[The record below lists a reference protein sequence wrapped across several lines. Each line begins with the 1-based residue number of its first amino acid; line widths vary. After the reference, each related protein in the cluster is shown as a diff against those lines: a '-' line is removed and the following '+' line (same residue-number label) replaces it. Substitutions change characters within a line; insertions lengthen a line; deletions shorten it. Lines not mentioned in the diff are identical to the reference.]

1 MSDMNIKLTDGD
13 MEELKSAFFA
23 QAGEILDNLQ
33 QQVMAVESSPGEE
46 NWKSLKRS
54 FHTLKGDSKA
64 MGFHS
69 LSTFAHKVEDL
80 IISLKDKEPERT
92 SIDLLLECVDAFKI
106 FLDKTFNNEE
116 PEITHIVSKIESHNS
131 GHTSPAKKHE
141 NQKAEKGNGR
151 NLPFLR
157 IESERVDKI
166 MDLVGELVIGRSM
179 LSQITTEMDN
189 MSRDSVA
196 TRLENLNSSF
206 ERTLSDLQRSVM
218 KVRMLPVDLVFRRFP
233 RIVRDLSAEKG
244 KIVRLQVR
252 GENTELDKGIVD
264 VVGEPLLHIIR
275 NAIDHGIETPEERRA
290 SGKPEE
296 GLICL
301 RAFHQG
307 SQMVIEVED
316 DGRGIDT
323 DKISEQAVQKGIVS
337 SEDAKKMNAKEA
349 MNLIFLSGF
358 STAESIT
365 EVSGR
370 GVGMNIVKEVVESLR
385 GIIEITS
392 VKDKGTNIT
401 LRLPLTLA
409 IIKSILFSY
418 KEEIFALPLTSV
430 TEIIRVLPENLETI
444 AGNPVLRHRNGI
456 VPLMSIDGKGVNNG
470 KSFIILIG
478 VAQMRAGL
486 ITEKIIGEEE
496 LVIKSLDD
504 KTSTGLAA
512 GASILGDGRVVL
524 ILDPLFLIKKGQGLK
539 GAEMQGEYTRL
550 PEPSIPRTS

>member
-1 MSDMNIKLTDGD
+1 MDIKLTDAD
-13 MEELKSAFFA
+13 MAELRAAFFS
-23 QAGEILDNLQ
+23 QSEEILDNLQ
-33 QQVMAVESSPGEE
+33 QQIMAIEDNPGED
-46 NWKSLKRS
+46 NWKALKRA

-64 MGFHS
+64 MGFNS
-69 LSTFAHKVEDL
+69 IGTFAHKVEDL
-80 IISLKDKEPERT
+80 IAGIKDREPDRA
-92 SIDLLLECVDAFKI
+92 SIDLLLECADAFRV
-106 FLDKTFNNEE
+106 FLDDVAENRE
-116 PEITHIVSKIESHNS
+116 PEISGIVSKIESYA
-131 GHTSPAKKHE
+131 GGCIPVPGKQE
-141 NQKAEKGNGR
+141 LQKTNKDNGR
-151 NLPFLR
+151 GLPFLK
-157 IESERVDKI
+157 IEPERVDRI
-166 MDLVGELVIGRSM
+166 MNLVGELVIGRSM
-179 LSQITTEMDN
+179 LSQLTSEVNNLGT
-189 MSRDSVA
+189 DSIA
-196 TRLENLNSSF
+196 MRLENLNSSF

-218 KVRMLPVDLVFRRFP
+218 KVRMLPVDLIFRRFP

-244 KIVRLQVR
+244 KSVGLKIQ

-264 VVGEPLLHIIR
+264 VIGEPLLHIVR
-275 NAIDHGIETPEERRA
+275 NAIDHGIETPEERKA

-296 GLICL
+296 GLL
-301 RAFHQG
+301 SLKAFHQG
-307 SQMVIEVED
+307 NQMVIEIED

-323 DKISEQAVQKGIVS
+323 DRLKERAIQKGLLS
-337 SEDAKKMNAKEA
+337 SDDAKKMSAKEA

-392 VKDKGTNIT
+392 VKDKSTNIT

-444 AGNPVLRHRNGI
+444 AGNPVLRHRNEI
-456 VPLMSIDGKGVNNG
+456 VPLISIDGKGVDSG

-539 GAEMQGEYTRL
+539 GAGVQREYTRL
-550 PEPSIPRTS
+550 PEPSTPRTP